1 MLVVYLKFK
10 VSTFDKINSE
20 IDLNKFIVPRIPGTG
35 AMSCVCQLVL
45 ASFGSVVVYLHV
57 ISLTHLKRFLSL
69 IIML

>member
-20 IDLNKFIVPRIPGTG
+20 IDLNKLIVPRIPGTG

-45 ASFGSVVVYLHV
+45 ASFCSVVV
-57 ISLTHLKRFLSL
+57 
-69 IIML
+69 